1 MKEEKREIVRKEDLE
16 EGRKKYVKEERKKER
31 EIQKKG
37 KRTKKLGKARVTKDE
52 KRKRERSQ
60 GIEKVKEGK
69 NSNTGKYKLYLI
81 LKQKKIKYT
90 VV

>member
-1 MKEEKREIVRKEDLE
+1 MYKFHVCVKPKLKEKREIVRKKDL

-37 KRTKKLGKARVTKDE
+37 KRMKKLRKARVTKDG

-60 GIEKVKEGK
+60 GKEKVKEGK
-69 NSNTGKYKLYLI
+69 VRISIMASTN
-81 LKQKKIKYT
+81 YT
-90 VV
+90 